1 MNLGYNHIMDT
12 KPQPYENVAQKQA
25 MHRIMTNNFIA
36 GIFWAM
42 GVTIGFSL
50 LIAILS
56 LISHY
61 INFVPIVGKFTSEV
75 IDFVLSYNHRF

>member
-1 MNLGYNHIMDT
+1 MSSEKYNKAT
-12 KPQPYENVAQKQA
+12 ERQA
-25 MHRIMTNNFIA
+25 FHKIASKNFLA
-36 GIFWAM
+36 GIFWAL

-61 INFVPIVGKFTSEV
+61 INFVPFVGKFTSEV
-75 IDFVLSYNHRF
+75 IDFVLSYNKSLR

>member
-1 MNLGYNHIMDT
+1 MTTEKPT
-12 KPQPYENVAQKQA
+12 KTSKRHAFNKIA
-25 MHRIMTNNFIA
+25 TNNFLA
-36 GIFWAM
+36 GIFWAL

-61 INFVPIVGKFTSEV
+61 INFIPFVGAFTSGI
-75 IDFVLSYNHRF
+75 IDFFLSYNKSLR

>member
-1 MNLGYNHIMDT
+1 MSSEKYS
-12 KPQPYENVAQKQA
+12 KVAERQA
-25 MHRIMTNNFIA
+25 FHKIASKNFLA
-36 GIFWAM
+36 GIFWAL

-61 INFVPIVGKFTSEV
+61 INFIPFVGAFTSGI
-75 IDFVLSYNHRF
+75 IDFFLSYNKSLR